1 MYQNN
6 FYTGKIIVPRGA
18 HFGNK
23 TLKRHKEVQQKS
35 VVIFEETEGLWLVWE
50 TQKGSQGDWQ
60 RSISWPW
67 WWLQ

>member
-1 MYQNN
+1 MYRFQETSKMYQNN

-35 VVIFEETEGLWLVWE
+35 VVIFEEREGL
-50 TQKGSQGDWQ
+50 
-60 RSISWPW
+60 
-67 WWLQ
+67 